1 MGKKYAAKKIKKVVK
16 KVVNKATGKKKPK
29 IKKKTS
35 TEKKPAA
42 KKEETR
48 YTPPN
53 AKGTKER
60 VRPDT
65 RKGRTVK
72 VEAKKGTGT
81 DIVPVNGKKLK
92 QLNLNLKKLRW
103 STLAQELVQ
112 ELVHLK
118 VQEEKDVLQNPDI
131 DNHGVPCCQSS
142 SR

>member
-1 MGKKYAAKKIKKVVK
+1 MVKKLVLKKIKKVVK
-16 KVVNKATGKKKPK
+16 KSVNKATGKKKPK

-81 DIVPVNGKKLK
+81 DIVPVNGKKVK
-92 QLNLNLKKLRW
+92 AVKPKFKKAPLVYAGTGVGSAVGALE
-103 STLAQELVQ
+103 STRR
-112 ELVHLK
+112 K
-118 VQEEKDVLQNPDI
+118 RRSKKP
-131 DNHGVPCCQSS
+131 GY
-142 SR
+142 R